1 MSVAKKILMGSG
13 AADDY
18 EIEQS
23 LMFEAT
29 ETTWLSHQPS
39 SAGNLKTW
47 TWSAWIKR
55 TKPTNS
61 GNYQYIWAVDDG
73 TNYTVAKYF
82 SIYFNDEQAL
92 GIQSGGTVLRETTR
106 VFRDFGAWMHVV
118 IQMDVTQ
125 STAADRLKVYI
136 NGEEQATSSFE
147 VYTHPGE
154 NVDLAVSSTI
164 YNYYGRSPDDDSN
177 NPDYYSLDAY
187 LAEVNFTDGVSN
199 AASAFGRT
207 NSTTGQWI
215 PKKYTGSY
223 GSTTGYYLKFVS
235 GAVGT
240 DSSGLGN
247 NYGTGNLDN
256 TNVHT
261 DTPTNNFP
269 TVNYAEPWNTTIS
282 TLAEGNL
289 NIKAAAYDSGNYGNH
304 YITFLLPTSGKWYIE
319 MLTGIQAGSGNR
331 AQLGISSKDPAVG
344 GVIPGQSNQWS
355 TFSSSTALDIS
366 IYANTADLYDGG
378 SSIDQDTGL
387 TATSYVCAL
396 AIDVDNGKVYAGYDS
411 GSAITWLNS
420 GNPATGSNGAA
431 HTFTMDS
438 AVYTSVATSS
448 DNANRSYVIMNFG
461 QNGTFA
467 GYKTAGGN
475 ADGNGEGNF
484 FYSPPSGYLAM
495 CSKNLPT
502 PTIALPG
509 DHFNALL
516 YTGNDTDDRA
526 LTGVGFQPD
535 LVWIKCRSINANH
548 GVSDSQ
554 RVDSGTYKI
563 IYPDANNA
571 ESTSGTYIS
580 AISSDGF
587 SLANS
592 GSDNQNNETYV
603 AWSWKANGSGST
615 NDDGAT
621 DSTVSVNT
629 TAGFSIV
636 TFTMPSSGSTTFGHG
651 LGAIPDYIIAK
662 GTGASGNWSVWVK
675 PPMDSTDDYMQLN
688 TNAAQGSY
696 STVWGAAVPTSSV
709 FGATVGGLVPA
720 STTGVAYCFAE
731 VEGYS
736 KCGSFTGNGNVDGP
750 FIYTGFR
757 PAFTM
762 IKRTDSTA
770 NWFMYDNKRDPSNI
784 VDEGL
789 FADIVNSETTQTNGM
804 IDYVSNGFK
813 IRNTGTAMNAS
824 SGTFSYMAF
833 AEFPFKYSNAR

>member
-1 MSVAKKILMGSG
+1 FI
-13 AADDY
+13 
-18 EIEQS
+18 
-23 LMFEAT
+23 
-29 ETTWLSHQPS
+29 
-39 SAGNLKTW
+39 
-47 TWSAWIKR
+47 
-55 TKPTNS
+55 
-61 GNYQYIWAVDDG
+61 DG
-73 TNYTVAKYF
+73 T
-82 SIYFNDEQAL
+82 AL
-92 GIQSGGTVLRETTR
+92 T
-106 VFRDFGAWMHVV
+106 
-118 IQMDVTQ
+118 
-125 STAADRLKVYI
+125 
-136 NGEEQATSSFE
+136 
-147 VYTHPGE
+147 
-154 NVDLAVSSTI
+154 
-164 YNYYGRSPDDDSN
+164 
-177 NPDYYSLDAY
+177 
-187 LAEVNFTDGVSN
+187 
-199 AASAFGRT
+199 ASAFGKT
-207 NSTTGQWI
+207 DSTTGQWV
-215 PKKYTGSY
+215 PKKYTGGSY
-223 GSTTGYYLKFVS
+223 GTNGFYLKFVS
-235 GAVGT
+235 GAIGT
-240 DSSGLGN
+240 DSAGSN
-247 NYGTGNLDN
+247 NYTAVNLADAD
-256 TNVHT
+256 VMT
-261 DTPTNNFP
+261 DTPTNNYCTINP
-269 TVNYAEPWNTTIS
+269 LDNYTTS
-282 TLAEGNL
+282 LHPSSLSQGNL
-289 NIKAAAYDSGNYGNH
+289 RLESDSTSDTNKNH
-304 YITFLLPTSGKWYIE
+304 PTIVPLSGKWYYEVKLIQ
-319 MLTGIQAGSGNR
+319 LNLNGSTGYIQIQGSASSYIWSYYNTPTTQILGN
-331 AQLGISSKDPAVG
+331 GSTYSISNWSVND
-344 GVIPGQSNQWS
+344 VIQ
-355 TFSSSTALDIS
+355 
-366 IYANTADLYDGG
+366 
-378 SSIDQDTGL
+378 
-387 TATSYVCAL
+387 V
-396 AIDVDNGKVYAGYDS
+396 AIDYDDRKVWYGLNN
-411 GSAITWLNS
+411 TWYNT
-420 GNPATGSNGAA
+420 GGTANPATGADAA
-431 HTFTMDS
+431 DDFAASSIGVPTNMRIELRSGSGTNIVEVNYGQKGF
-438 AVYTSVATSS
+438 AYTPPTGFKAL
-448 DNANRSYVIMNFG
+448 NA
-461 QNGTFA
+461 A
-467 GYKTAGGN
+467 
-475 ADGNGEGNF
+475 
-484 FYSPPSGYLAM
+484 
-495 CSKNLPT
+495 NLPT
-502 PTIALPG
+502 PTIAKPT

-651 LGAIPDYIIAK
+651 LGAVPDYIIAK

-770 NWFMYDNKRDPSNI
+770 NWFMYDNKRDTFNPVN
-784 VDEGL
+784 EGL

-824 SGTFSYMAF
+824 SGTFSYIAF
-833 AEFPFKYSNAR
+833 AKSPFKYANAR

>member
-1 MSVAKKILMGSG
+1 MSFGNKVLGFG
-13 AADDY
+13 AFPTRGDY
-18 EIEQS
+18 EIDQS

-39 SAGNLKTW
+39 SAGNRQTW
-47 TWSAWIKR
+47 TWSAWVKR
-55 TKPTNS
+55 TKETASSNR
-61 GNYQYIWAVDDG
+61 QYIWCVDDG
-73 TNYTVAKYF
+73 TNYTVSNFFA
-82 SIYFNDEQAL
+82 IYFNDSQQLE
-92 GIQSGGTVLRETTR
+92 IRSGGTVLRATTR

-118 IQMDVTQ
+118 VQTDVTQ
-125 STAADRLKVYI
+125 SSASERLKIYV
-136 NGEEQATSSFE
+136 NGVQETSFGTSNDPAE
-147 VYTHPGE
+147 DT
-154 NVDLAVSSTI
+154 DLAISNTI
-164 YNYYGRSPDDDSN
+164 YHYYGRSPDDDSS

-199 AASAFGRT
+199 AASEFGKT
-207 NSTTGQWI
+207 NALTDQWI
-215 PKKYTGSY
+215 PIRYTGSY

-235 GAVGT
+235 GAIGT
-240 DSSGLGN
+240 DYSGLGN

-651 LGAIPDYIIAK
+651 LGAVPDYIIAK

-736 KCGSFTGNGNVDGP
+736 KCGSFTGNGTVDGP

-770 NWFMYDNKRDPSNI
+770 NWFMYDNKRDTFNPVN
-784 VDEGL
+784 EGL

-824 SGTFSYMAF
+824 SGTFSYIAF
-833 AEFPFKYSNAR
+833 AKSPFKYANAR

>member
-13 AADDY
+13 AEDY
-18 EIEQS
+18 EIDQS
-23 LMFEAT
+23 LMFSDSDGSYLHKT
-29 ETTWLSHQPS
+29 PS
-39 SAGNLKTW
+39 GAGNQKTW
-47 TWSAWIKR
+47 TWSAWVKR
-55 TKPTNS
+55 ASTGSDNFLWSTYTAQTDAGYMDIVINS
-61 GNYQYIWAVDDG
+61 SNVLM
-73 TNYTVAKYF
+73 V
-82 SIYFNDEQAL
+82 
-92 GIQSGGTVLRETTR
+92 GGWNTAWRTSNR
-106 VFRDFGAWMHVV
+106 KFRDLSAWYHIMVV
-118 IQMDVTQ
+118 LDTTQ
-125 STAADRLKVYI
+125 STANDRIKVYV
-136 NGEEQATSSFE
+136 NGVQETSFSAT
-147 VYTHPGE
+147 
-154 NVDLAVSSTI
+154 
-164 YNYYGRSPDDDSN
+164 N
-177 NPDYYSLDAY
+177 NPDEDDDMPFNRAEKNIIGGDAYQVSAGGTTREWDGY
-187 LAEVNFTDGVSN
+187 LAEVHFIDGTAL
-199 AASAFGRT
+199 AASAFGET
-207 NSTTGQWI
+207 DSDTGQWV
-215 PKKYTGSY
+215 PKEYNTASGAY
-223 GSTTGYYLKFVS
+223 GTNGFYLKFVS
-235 GAVGT
+235 GALGT
-240 DSSGLGN
+240 DSAGSN
-247 NYGTGNLDN
+247 NYTAVNLADAD
-256 TNVHT
+256 VMT
-261 DTPTNNFP
+261 DTPTNNYCTINP
-269 TVNYAEPWNTTIS
+269 LDNYTTS
-282 TLAEGNL
+282 LHPSSLSQGNL
-289 NIKAAAYDSGNYGNH
+289 RLESDSTSDTNKNH
-304 YITFLLPTSGKWYIE
+304 PTIVPLSGKWYYEVKLIQ
-319 MLTGIQAGSGNR
+319 LNLNGSTGYIQIQGSASSYIWSYYNTPTTQILGN
-331 AQLGISSKDPAVG
+331 GSTYSISNWSVND
-344 GVIPGQSNQWS
+344 VIQ
-355 TFSSSTALDIS
+355 
-366 IYANTADLYDGG
+366 
-378 SSIDQDTGL
+378 
-387 TATSYVCAL
+387 V
-396 AIDVDNGKVYAGYDS
+396 AIDYDDRKVWYGLNN
-411 GSAITWLNS
+411 TWYNT
-420 GNPATGSNGAA
+420 GGTANPATGADAA
-431 HTFTMDS
+431 DDFAASSIGVPTNMRIELRSGSGTNIVEVNYGQKGF
-438 AVYTSVATSS
+438 AYTPPTGFKAL
-448 DNANRSYVIMNFG
+448 NA
-461 QNGTFA
+461 A
-467 GYKTAGGN
+467 
-475 ADGNGEGNF
+475 
-484 FYSPPSGYLAM
+484 
-495 CSKNLPT
+495 NLPT
-502 PTIALPG
+502 PTIAKPT

-651 LGAIPDYIIAK
+651 LGAVPDYIIAK

-709 FGATVGGLVPA
+709 FGATCGGLVQA
-720 STTGVAYCFAE
+720 DTTGVAYCFAE